1 MRVGPPTNSTVHAD
15 SGIEVIKGMADSAPV
30 FPPHAKPMYSNA
42 GFNLLGFVVKK
53 VTGMEY
59 TRAVRRY
66 ITGPLG
72 LEHTT
77 FLPADHV
84 VIPSTGLWHAD
95 LGQNNPYV
103 PFPPPPPKKRYNP
116 VNLNFQ
122 CRRRILH
129 RPRPRRSGAVDPFP
143 HRSQPEMAKTTHLRT
158 VLNPSHRVSVGN
170 HAHDDAH
177 Q

>member
-84 VIPSTGLWHAD
+84 VIPSRELWHAD
-95 LGQNNPYV
+95 LSQNNPYV
-103 PFPPPPPKKRYNP
+103 PFPPPPPQKK
-116 VNLNFQ
+116 
-122 CRRRILH
+122 
-129 RPRPRRSGAVDPFP
+129 D
-143 HRSQPEMAKTTHLRT
+143 TTPLT
-158 VLNPSHRVSVGN
+158 
-170 HAHDDAH
+170 
-177 Q
+177 